1 MKPSL
6 VDFTYKNDT
15 DESPQLPTQF
25 YNHWY
30 KVKCVH
36 YNDGNYYRIRGTIDG
51 EVFFDLKDPSQRKF
65 EDMKLLSDSTTPIG
79 IFRNI
84 RIDGKFGIFAYAE
97 DLQFSLSRVGNSLL
111 HNNVS
116 SR

>member
-15 DESPQLPTQF
+15 DESTQLPAQF
-25 YNHWY
+25 HHWY

-36 YNDGNYYRIRGTIDG
+36 YNDGNYYRIRGTING

-79 IFRNI
+79 NLRNI